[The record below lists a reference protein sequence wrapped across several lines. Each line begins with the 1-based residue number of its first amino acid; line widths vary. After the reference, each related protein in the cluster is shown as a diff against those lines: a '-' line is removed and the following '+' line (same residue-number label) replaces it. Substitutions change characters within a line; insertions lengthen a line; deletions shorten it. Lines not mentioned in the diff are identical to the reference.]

1 MKRKNITQ
9 SSNKVFC
16 NSPTIVRYN
25 TMETNFQSEFF
36 SFRDELN
43 KANITDDDDDITNT
57 DEL

>member
-1 MKRKNITQ
+1 
-9 SSNKVFC
+9 
-16 NSPTIVRYN
+16 
-25 TMETNFQSEFF
+25 METNFQSEFF